1 MRPDIMTPREV
12 AAEWGCSEKHVRN
25 MVNRGELRHFR
36 LGGKLLRI
44 PRSAIEE
51 AECAM
56 MVSPTQS
63 DASKGSA
70 SSPSGA
76 PSTASGSANVT
87 VLAPMMRQRPGDAL
101 RRYTREPSAPKDGR

>member
-12 AAEWGCSEKHVRN
+12 ADEWGCSEKHVRN

-44 PRSAIEE
+44 PRSAVEE

-56 MVSPTQS
+56 MVSPTRS
-63 DASKGSA
+63 DCSKESA
-70 SSPSGA
+70 PSVSGSPSM
-76 PSTASGSANVT
+76 ASGSGNVSA
-87 VLAPMMRQRPGDAL
+87 LAPAMRPRPGDVL
-101 RRYTREPSAPKDGR
+101 RRYMREPSGPKANP